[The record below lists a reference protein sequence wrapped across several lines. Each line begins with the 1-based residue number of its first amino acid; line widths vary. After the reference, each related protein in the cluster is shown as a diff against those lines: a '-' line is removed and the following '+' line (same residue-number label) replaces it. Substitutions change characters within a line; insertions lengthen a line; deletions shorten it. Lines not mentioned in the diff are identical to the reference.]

1 MLGFFFFLALQ
12 GLTIYIVSMKNIY
25 LLLALCLGLLAG
37 CTPKL
42 KHESTEI
49 NLKDA
54 VASSERKNI
63 EDYCEN
69 LFYVK
74 LETNDDV
81 LLRSPSYVFTPNSII
96 AYEEHALYQFSYAGE
111 FVKSYIHHGQGPKD
125 ILHINE
131 AMWNEERQ
139 ELLVV
144 DGVGKL
150 MAFDENLNYLYHKTF
165 RVYSHTALSVGNY
178 VYCGW
183 GRDDFRKAPLKA
195 VARFHIPSGEREL
208 MYDSEFPYCEAKMF
222 PMFSSGTY
230 VFRCDTT
237 IYFREHRSDSIFSFT
252 PNDTIKRFAYHINAG
267 DAYPAELDYNHEA
280 RGEISNYL
288 VVGGCTHSDDYLFI
302 FYSYR
307 DARRAMA
314 VFHKKTGETFC
325 LADTESNT
333 LDGGL
338 PIRPFQHVKGK
349 TFYAGSLLPNF
360 ELSEELVAR
369 VSAFEKKGS
378 GLAEIL
384 ARTTE
389 DDNPILMF
397 VELK

>member
-1 MLGFFFFLALQ
+1 MKKY
-12 GLTIYIVSMKNIY
+12 YIRFDWTKVAFYVVSV
-25 LLLALCLGLLAG
+25 LLICLSCSSSKKDL
-37 CTPKL
+37 
-42 KHESTEI
+42 TEI
-49 NLKDA
+49 NLKEA
-54 VASSERKNI
+54 VASSERRNA
-63 EDYCEN
+63 EDYCKS
-69 LFYVK
+69 LSYVK

-81 LLRSPSYVFTPNSII
+81 LLRSPSYVFTPNTIV
-96 AYEEHALYQFSYAGE
+96 AYEGHALYQFSYTGE
-111 FVKSYIHHGQGPKD
+111 FLKSYVHHGQGPKD

-144 DGVGKL
+144 DGAGKL
-150 MAFDENLNYLYHKTF
+150 MAFDENLNYLHHKTF
-165 RVYSHTALSVGNY
+165 RVYAHTALSIGDY
-178 VYCGW
+178 VFCGW

-222 PMFSSGTY
+222 NMFSCGTDIS
-230 VFRCDTT
+230 RCDTT

-252 PNDTIKRFAYHINAG
+252 PNDTTKRFAYHIDAG
-267 DAYPAELDYNHEA
+267 ETYPAELDYNHEA
-280 RGEISNYL
+280 RDEISNYL
-288 VVGGCTHSDDYLFI
+288 VVNFCLHSEDYLFI
-302 FYSYR
+302 SYSYR
-307 DARRAMA
+307 EARRAMA
-314 VFHKKTGETFC
+314 VYHKATGETFC
-325 LADTESNT
+325 LADAESNS

-338 PIRPFQHVKGK
+338 PVCPFRHVRGN
-349 TFYAGSLLPNF
+349 TFFAGSLLPSYD
-360 ELSEELVAR
+360 LSDELVAR
-369 VSAFEKKGS
+369 VNAFGKKES